1 MMVWAVLFNLDSVLY
16 DASDAVLSDSK
27 NESDRTP
34 VDCLSAPATHSSW
47 SERCWPT
54 ESVNPSCSRA
64 FYRYVTFARFFPGT
78 SHHASPKRPHKNGIL
93 VRQPA
98 WDGADWDVASCPN
111 PLRFDIQIVCTRS
124 SSQSNVV
131 TGIRKKLRNWLGSRS
146 RNTGSSLAKA
156 PVLFRAIMCG
166 LAHSLPTLVLRC
178 FRRRSA
184 MEITAKAASPSLDSC
199 FFDIGAI
206 FSY

>member
-1 MMVWAVLFNLDSVLY
+1 MWQAAPILYVLTSKSYAQRHNKHAAVWKIAEHF
-16 DASDAVLSDSK
+16 
-27 NESDRTP
+27 
-34 VDCLSAPATHSSW
+34 ATT
-47 SERCWPT
+47 SE
-54 ESVNPSCSRA
+54 
-64 FYRYVTFARFFPGT
+64 
-78 SHHASPKRPHKNGIL
+78 
-93 VRQPA
+93 
-98 WDGADWDVASCPN
+98 
-111 PLRFDIQIVCTRS
+111 
-124 SSQSNVV
+124 SNVV